1 MEAIPFQIYAIL
13 AIIMIPLV
21 AFTKKDFSQ
30 MKKAEVQASQKEYL
44 FEEELQ
50 GDSKEEKRTGTGN
63 ARPSMV
69 ILPIIVVFA
78 TLFIT
83 LAPLGF
89 PFQKVDGNAFR
100 VALTM
105 GYFFGALV
113 LMALIGIYK
122 VKGFQET
129 FKIYVDGMKGMTDV
143 AVTLVLAWCR
153 RQSFFL
159 GRLCH
164 FPQAVP
170 GEPLPL

>member
-1 MEAIPFQIYAIL
+1 MGLIQAEFDNLNVAQSDYATFVEAIPFQIYAIL

-30 MKKAEVQASQKEYL
+30 MKKA
-44 FEEELQ
+44 ELQ

-105 GYFFGALV
+105 GYF
-113 LMALIGIYK
+113 
-122 VKGFQET
+122 
-129 FKIYVDGMKGMTDV
+129 
-143 AVTLVLAWCR
+143 
-153 RQSFFL
+153 L
-159 GRLCH
+159 GLW
-164 FPQAVP
+164 F
-170 GEPLPL
+170 